1 MSGRGKGTAAAKR
14 RKLEADY
21 EWATGEDVACVSYW
35 SPGEDEVKMLVI
47 PLGKLDAYIL
57 KAVILMSNETLVINI
72 NDSRD
77 GNLFDYINANHVREI
92 EDGEDEAG
100 DSEDVDDNDKDVVLG
115 AISGWVSTGLDAWE
129 KTPPCSV
136 HIRTR
141 VVILH

>member
-1 MSGRGKGTAAAKR
+1 MRGTAAAKR
-14 RKLEADY
+14 RKLEELDY

-35 SPGEDEVKMLVI
+35 SPGEVKMLVI

-72 NDSRD
+72 NDRRD
-77 GNLFDYINANHVREI
+77 GNLFDYISANHVREI

-100 DSEDVDDNDKDVVLG
+100 DSEDVDDVDTDVVLG

-141 VVILH
+141 VVILQ